1 MPGDHNVGTVVT
13 NTMRRQIGSGLVVLA
28 LLAGCSTTRPDN
40 DLHRAQPASRS
51 TSVAIQTIYRK
62 ILVPVVLDG
71 NEKATFL
78 LDTGANITV
87 ITPALAVRLGVEWPS
102 GGPKIR
108 ARMAS
113 GQDVE
118 VSLTRVRSL
127 AVGSARIENF
137 AAAVYDLP
145 ALALGAPVPL
155 VVDGLLGNDFVGLFI
170 MTIDPRA
177 GRLTLQLDGLP
188 AR

>member
-1 MPGDHNVGTVVT
+1 VSGAPRACWPTV
-13 NTMRRQIGSGLVVLA
+13 GSGLVVFA
-28 LLAGCSTTRPDN
+28 LLGGCSTTRPDH
-40 DLHRAQPASRS
+40 DLHHAQPSSRA
-51 TSVAIQTIYRK
+51 TSVAIQTIFRK
-62 ILVPVVLDG
+62 ILVPVVLNG

-87 ITPALAVRLGVEWPS
+87 ITPTLAQRLGVEQPS

-118 VSLTRVRSL
+118 VSLIRVKSIG
-127 AVGSARIENF
+127 VGSARIENF
-137 AAAVYDLP
+137 ATAVYDLP
-145 ALALGAPVPL
+145 ALALGAPFPI
-155 VVDGLLGNDFVGLFI
+155 VVDGLLGNDFIGLFT

-177 GRLTLQLDGLP
+177 GRLTLQLDDLP